1 MFARVIRWSFAV
13 ILIQTSTVELAKALA
28 ERAKPTEKEPLV
40 TLTTVVTQKLEQP
53 VYLTHAGDGSSRL
66 FAVEQPGRIRIL
78 QEQTM
83 LPDAFLDIT
92 GRVLSGGERGLL
104 GLAFHPDYRRNGRF
118 FVNYTRKPD
127 GATVIAEYHR
137 GATSTLASPE
147 ERILLTVPQPYP
159 NHNGGMM
166 SFGPDGYLY
175 IGLGDGGSAGDPEN
189 RAQNPEELLGK
200 ILRIDI
206 DRGDPYGI
214 PPDNPFAQGGGRA
227 EIYALGLRNPWRF
240 SFDGKTGKLWVADV
254 GQYKWEEINLVAR
267 GGNYGWRTMEGT
279 HCFNPPASCK
289 TAHFRLPLAE
299 YSHEK
304 GRCSV
309 IGGYAYRGMK
319 LPDLTATYVY
329 GDYCSGEI
337 FALPSIQNDSH
348 VTAPRQL
355 LKTSLNISSFG
366 EDATGELYVL
376 DHNGGIYRLSAP

>member
-1 MFARVIRWSFAV
+1 MFSRFIRWSFTV
-13 ILIQTSTVELAKALA
+13 ILIQTGILEVTEGWA
-28 ERAKPTEKEPLV
+28 EREKIADKDSIV
-40 TLTTVVTQKLEQP
+40 ALTPIVIQNLEQP
-53 VYLTHAGDGSSRL
+53 VYLTHAGDGYSRL

-83 LPDAFLDIT
+83 LPGSFLDISE
-92 GRVLSGGERGLL
+92 RVLSGGERGLL
-104 GLAFHPDYRRNGRF
+104 GLAFHRDYSRNGRF

-127 GATVIAEYHR
+127 GATVIAEYQR
-137 GATSTLASPE
+137 GTTSTSASPE

-159 NHNGGMM
+159 NHNGGMI

-175 IGLGDGGSAGDPEN
+175 ISLGDGGSKGDPEN

-200 ILRIDI
+200 ILRIDV

-240 SFDGKTGKLWVADV
+240 SFDGKTGELWVADV
-254 GQYKWEEINLVAR
+254 GQYMWEEIDLVTR
-267 GGNYGWRTMEGT
+267 GGNYGWRAMEGT
-279 HCFNPPASCK
+279 HCFNPSTSCK
-289 TAHFRLPLAE
+289 TPHFSSPLAE
-299 YSHEK
+299 YSHER

-309 IGGYAYRGMK
+309 IGGYVYRGQG

-337 FALPSIQNDSH
+337 FALPSIQKDSQ
-348 VTAPRQL
+348 VNNPRQL
-355 LKTSLNISSFG
+355 LKTSIKISSFG

>member
-1 MFARVIRWSFAV
+1 MGGHLMFARVILWSFAV
-13 ILIQTSTVELAKALA
+13 ILIETGTVEPAKALA
-28 ERAKPTEKEPLV
+28 ERAKPTEKATLV

-83 LPDAFLDIT
+83 LPEAFLDIT

-118 FVNYTRKPD
+118 FVNYTREPD

-166 SFGPDGYLY
+166 SFGPGGYLY

-206 DRGDPYGI
+206 DEVTRMGFLLIIHSPKEVAVQKSMLLDCGTPGAFHLTVK
-214 PPDNPFAQGGGRA
+214 PGSCGSLMSDN
-227 EIYALGLRNPWRF
+227 I
-240 SFDGKTGKLWVADV
+240 SGKKSTSSPVV
-254 GQYKWEEINLVAR
+254 G
-267 GGNYGWRTMEGT
+267 TMAGE
-279 HCFNPPASCK
+279 
-289 TAHFRLPLAE
+289 RW
-299 YSHEK
+299 K
-304 GRCSV
+304 GRIVLIHPTLAKRPTS
-309 IGGYAYRGMK
+309 IYHSPNIHMK
-319 LPDLTATYVY
+319 RDAVQSLEAMPTA
-329 GDYCSGEI
+329 G
-337 FALPSIQNDSH
+337 
-348 VTAPRQL
+348 
-355 LKTSLNISSFG
+355 
-366 EDATGELYVL
+366 
-376 DHNGGIYRLSAP
+376 